1 MPENTHEEPSK
12 LVAGI
17 QAFAQIFTSLVET
30 FGWPGASVVLA
41 FWFAVW
47 YATTEQKQRIIET
60 YVLGKGI
67 GRTWPILIMALAFA
81 ATALAQRRYYENKLK
96 KLSDEVEREGKEKTK
111 LQEKQIAKK
120 LQHAQTTT
128 GKQPKRR

>member
-41 FWFAVW
+41 FWFTVW

-60 YVLGKGI
+60 YVLGTGI
-67 GRTWPILIMALAFA
+67 GKTWPILVMALAFV
-81 ATALAQRRYYENKLK
+81 ATALAQRRFYENKMK
-96 KLSDEVEREGKEKTK
+96 RLSDEVEREGKAKTR
-111 LQEKQIAKK
+111 LQEKQIARQ
-120 LQHAQTTT
+120 LQHAKTTT
-128 GKQPKRR
+128 GKPKRR